1 VHDYQSI
8 EIASSLSNSNILD
21 LPPQSPDRTNIKP
34 LHSSTPTRKAE
45 PPKCASPLKIVNV
58 NFQSIKSKLCRLSN
72 VIDSIKPDIIIG
84 TETWLDKDIK
94 DSEICPKGYILHRQD
109 RNSKNHRTGGGVLLA
124 IKNEY
129 NSEYVPE
136 LDTDCELV
144 WAKMNLKGNGNIYI
158 CAYYRRN
165 VTDEESIRN
174 FETSVTRASAINN
187 AILIIG
193 GDMNFPGWNWKEN
206 TCCTHF

>member
-1 VHDYQSI
+1 M
-8 EIASSLSNSNILD
+8 
-21 LPPQSPDRTNIKP
+21 
-34 LHSSTPTRKAE
+34 STST
-45 PPKCASPLKIVNV
+45 I
-58 NFQSIKSKLCRLSN
+58 
-72 VIDSIKPDIIIG
+72 
-84 TETWLDKDIK
+84 T
-94 DSEICPKGYILHRQD
+94 
-109 RNSKNHRTGGGVLLA
+109 
-124 IKNEY
+124 NEY

-136 LDTDCELV
+136 LDNDCELV
-144 WAKMNLKGNGNIYI
+144 WAAKMNLKGNGNIYI

-206 TCCTHF
+206 TLKPNSTAPNLHTDFMDVLNNNALTQLVEEPTRQQNTLDLILTNHPGKVKGVFLPIPSREVHVTSYD